1 MNKNQSS
8 KLNALL
14 NVQTLFSANAER
26 VATIPALEEAA
37 EELTD
42 LITGITTNVKVQSSP
57 SGAAEAK
64 QAALVE
70 LGDAAF
76 EIAGGVLSFAE
87 KGGNLTLVGR
97 MNFSRTAVT
106 AGSGNAVVARTQD
119 IIDAA
124 TENLASLGDYVVTAA
139 KVNALKQKLKAYD
152 ILRLLPRQTKAA
164 AGAATRQLERL
175 FPDADRLLSLRIDKL
190 VWQFRASAPE
200 FYEKYQVARSIVN
213 AATASAEESSAAPV
227 AKAA

>member
-14 NVQTLFSANAER
+14 SVQTLFAANSER
-26 VATIPALEEAA
+26 VATIPALEEPA
-37 EELTD
+37 EELTG
-42 LITGITTNVKVQSSP
+42 LITGLNTNVKVQSSP
-57 SGAAEAK
+57 SGTTEAK
-64 QAALVE
+64 REALAE

-87 KGGNLTLVGR
+87 KSGNLTLIGR
-97 MNFSRTAVT
+97 VNVSRSAVT
-106 AGSGNAVVARTQD
+106 AGGGNAGVARCQD

-124 TENLASLGDYVVTAA
+124 TEHLASLADHGVTAA
-139 KVNALKQKLKAYD
+139 KVNALKQKHKTYD
-152 ILRLLPRQTKAA
+152 TLRLMPRQAKAA

-175 FPDADRLLSLRIDKL
+175 FPEADRLLSLRIDKL

-200 FYEKYQVARSIVN
+200 FYEKYQVASAIVN
-213 AATASAEESSAAPV
+213 AATTSAEANPATPL

>member
-14 NVQTLFSANAER
+14 SVQTLFAANSER
-26 VATIPALEEAA
+26 VATIPALKEAA

-42 LITGITTNVKVQSSP
+42 LITGISTNVKVQSAP
-57 SGAAEAK
+57 SGATEAK
-64 QAALVE
+64 QEARIE

-87 KGGNLTLVGR
+87 KSGNLTLIGR
-97 MNFSRTAVT
+97 VNVSRSAVT
-106 AGSGNAVVARTQD
+106 AGGGNAIVARCQD

-124 TENLASLGDYVVTAA
+124 TENLASLGDHGVTAA
-139 KVNALKQKLKAYD
+139 KVNALKQKHKTYD
-152 ILRLLPRQTKAA
+152 VLRLLPRQTKAA

-175 FPDADRLLSLRIDKL
+175 FPVS
-190 VWQFRASAPE
+190 SG
-200 FYEKYQVARSIVN
+200 RSKP
-213 AATASAEESSAAPV
+213 ATCGHFKTSQSEAGVS
-227 AKAA
+227 